1 MNVCPV
7 CRNVNQRDATVC
19 RYCGTTLTPPPPE
32 TVAAPAARPRRWPW
46 IVGALAL
53 VLVIGVTGFSFL
65 GGGGGGAAGGTA
77 QAIQVGTDT
86 DAALQFA
93 PKSVEAPPKTKIELT
108 FNNRASLAHNLTFQ
122 NGIDAKTSDQ
132 VPAGTSQTITFTTPD
147 PGTYKFVCTIHPG
160 MEGQLVV
167 K

>member
-32 TVAAPAARPRRWPW
+32 TVAAPVARPRRWPW

-65 GGGGGGAAGGTA
+65 GGGGGAAGGTA